1 LSKKSHNA
9 VNVIS
14 VISIAG
20 VAVATAAII
29 VVMSVFNGFADLAS
43 QHLSRFDPE
52 LMVKPSIGK
61 VIENADSLALSIRKL
76 PGVSY
81 ATPTITERGLLV
93 GKQYQMP
100 VIFKGVKEDFSK
112 VAEIDSIMIDGEFTE
127 SIYGDIDCT
136 QLSVGVA
143 MQTNCRPNGE
153 DIVKLY
159 VPRRNGR
166 INPANPANAFVSS
179 DLIVSG
185 VFQVNQSEYDADYI
199 MIPLA
204 AARDLLEYDTEASA
218 IEIRLTSPLAE
229 QQVIDEIKALSNK
242 VVVETRLQQQ
252 SEAFKMIAIEKW
264 VTFMML
270 VFILVIASFNILSTL
285 SLLVIEK
292 RDNMTTLRALGAS
305 HSIISRIFMLE
316 GILITITGGFFGIIL
331 GAILSLAQQYGG
343 FIKLSADPA
352 TLTTDVYPVRLD
364 MTDIVIVFAAVAV
377 VAVIASLI
385 TRIFTRKIQ

>member
-1 LSKKSHNA
+1 
-9 VNVIS
+9 
-14 VISIAG
+14 

-29 VVMSVFNGFADLAS
+29 VVMSVFNGFTDLAA
-43 QHLSRFDPE
+43 QHLSSLDPE
-52 LMVKPSIGK
+52 LMVKPAKGK
-61 VIENADSLALSIRKL
+61 VIDNADSLALSICKL
-76 PGVSY
+76 PGVKH
-81 ATPTITERGLLV
+81 ATPTITERALLV

-100 VIFKGVKEDFSK
+100 VIFKGVREDYSK
-112 VAEIDSIMIDGEFTE
+112 VTDIDSIIVDGEFTE
-127 SIYGDIDCT
+127 TIFGDMDCT

-153 DIVKLY
+153 DVVKLY

-166 INPANPANAFVSS
+166 INPANPASAFVGT
-179 DLIVSG
+179 DLFVSG
-185 VFQVNQSEYDADYI
+185 VFQVNQSEYDKEYI

-204 AARDLLEYDTEASA
+204 SARDLLEYDTEASA
-218 IEIRLTSPLAE
+218 IEISLIAPTAE
-229 QQVIDEIKALSNK
+229 QQVISEIQGLGED
-242 VVVETRLQQQ
+242 VVIETRLEQQ

-270 VFILVIASFNILSTL
+270 VFILIIASFNILSTL

-292 RDNMTTLRALGAS
+292 RDNMATLRAMGAS
-305 HSIISRIFMLE
+305 HSVISRIFMAE

-331 GAILSLAQQYGG
+331 GAILSLAQQYGK
-343 FIKLSADPA
+343 FIKLAADPK

-364 MTDIVIVFAAVAV
+364 VADVFIVFAAVAV
-377 VAVIASLI
+377 VAIAASLI

>member
-1 LSKKSHNA
+1 
-9 VNVIS
+9 
-14 VISIAG
+14 
-20 VAVATAAII
+20 
-29 VVMSVFNGFADLAS
+29 
-43 QHLSRFDPE
+43 
-52 LMVKPSIGK
+52 
-61 VIENADSLALSIRKL
+61 
-76 PGVSY
+76 
-81 ATPTITERGLLV
+81 
-93 GKQYQMP
+93 
-100 VIFKGVKEDFSK
+100 
-112 VAEIDSIMIDGEFTE
+112 
-127 SIYGDIDCT
+127 
-136 QLSVGVA
+136 
-143 MQTNCRPNGE
+143 
-153 DIVKLY
+153 VKLY

-364 MTDIVIVFAAVAV
+364 MTDILIVFAAVAV